1 MHDSFAFPQAGSSDS
16 SSCLK
21 EGGGGEE
28 KEKKEDD
35 EEGKTMLKVQEHMCS
50 VSIQIAITTL
60 PSHIAET
67 IQIPIVFLNGP
78 WLIS

>member
-21 EGGGGEE
+21 EEGGGGEE

-35 EEGKTMLKVQEHMCS
+35 EEGKTMLKVQEHTCS
-50 VSIQIAITTL
+50 VSIQLAITTL

-67 IQIPIVFLNGP
+67 IQLFF
-78 WLIS
+78 